1 MNAGFVDFQGRKVQ
15 EFLFHPSER
24 EWLMAAAWSICE
36 DYTDVPCKIVKEL
49 FVTQDLGENWEQIG
63 EYVVQYQ
70 WLVLS

>member
-15 EFLFHPSER
+15 EFRFHPS
-24 EWLMAAAWSICE
+24 E

-49 FVTQDLGENWEQIG
+49 FVTQDLGEKWEQIG

-70 WLVLS
+70 WLVLSQGPD